1 MGGCQGL
8 SPGILSDRY
17 CLLWRYAL
25 RVGHT
30 RTQPFAGNTANKLDS
45 WDTGL
50 IGGVLTMDAFQHS
63 FNLDKNSSSFAD
75 LQGNIVSVLQGGC
88 FFGAAS
94 SFWLSDKV

>member
-1 MGGCQGL
+1 MGGCQSL
-8 SPGILSDRY
+8 QTSILSNRY
-17 CLLWRYAL
+17 RFLWRHAL
-25 RVGHT
+25 RVSHKLV
-30 RTQPFAGNTANKLDS
+30 QFSIAANANAHDR